1 MIHDQN
7 LDGLGKLSTSMVLGY
22 YTYFSVY
29 TVISFIIYHI
39 EVTLQISNKKKCLEN
54 VSSRMKYTFPVLF
67 LIHETRIHVN

>member
-7 LDGLGKLSTSMVLGY
+7 LDGLGKLNTSMVLGY

-39 EVTLQISNKKKCLEN
+39 EVTLQISNKKKNAWRMCVLQNEVHLSSA
-54 VSSRMKYTFPVLF
+54 VSDT
-67 LIHETRIHVN
+67 